1 MFFLELDKVVMN
13 LYIDVC
19 IQRVVMSCLRN
30 TFDVLFCSWG
40 IFLLLLTNIM
50 IILHHQ
56 WK

>member
-19 IQRVVMSCLRN
+19 IQRVVMLCLRN